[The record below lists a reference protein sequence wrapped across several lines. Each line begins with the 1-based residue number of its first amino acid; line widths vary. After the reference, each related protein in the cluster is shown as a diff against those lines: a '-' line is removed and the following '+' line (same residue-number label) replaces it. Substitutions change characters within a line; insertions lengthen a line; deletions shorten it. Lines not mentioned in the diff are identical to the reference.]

1 MDVVFYAGLGLIIG
15 SFLNVLILR
24 EGREGLGGRS
34 HCPRCRHTLSAID
47 LIPVVSW
54 VLLRGRCR
62 YCKTSIS
69 LQYPLVEL
77 LTASIF
83 LVIGIAEIS
92 LLARAVGFFIAAFCV
107 AIAVYDLR
115 HLLIPDDWNY
125 GFLVSA
131 LVFGALL
138 PAGSFFAQSIAGPL
152 TALPLWALWY
162 FSSGRWMG
170 FGDVKFALGIGWL
183 LGIYHGFV
191 ALLGAF
197 IIGAV
202 ISVCILLPL
211 GAVSSYA
218 HNRGVTW
225 LSKGRNHFTMKSEVP
240 FGPFLI
246 ISCLT
251 IWLLSIHGIALP
263 F

>member
-1 MDVVFYAGLGLIIG
+1 MEIVFFAGLGLIIG
-15 SFLNVLILR
+15 SFLNVLIFR
-24 EGREGLGGRS
+24 EGKEGLGGRS
-34 HCPRCRHTLSAID
+34 HCPHCRHTLSAID
-47 LIPVVSW
+47 LIPVLSW

-62 YCKTSIS
+62 YCSRPIS
-69 LQYPLVEL
+69 VQYPLVEL
-77 LTASIF
+77 LTAGLF
-83 LVIGIAEIS
+83 VAIGTADIP
-92 LLARAVGFFIAAFCV
+92 LLARAIGFLIAALCV

-125 GFLVSA
+125 GFIVSA
-131 LVFGALL
+131 FVFGALL
-138 PAGSFFAQSIAGPL
+138 PASSFLEQSIAGLL

-183 LGIYHGFV
+183 LGLYHGLI

-197 IIGAV
+197 IVGAL
-202 ISVCILLPL
+202 ISVCVLLPL
-211 GAVSSYA
+211 GAVASYA
-218 HNRGVTW
+218 QKRGISW
-225 LSKGRNHFTMKSEVP
+225 LSKGGKRFTMKSEVP

-251 IWLLSIHGIALP
+251 IWLLTIHGIALP
-263 F
+263 L